1 MEWWEKRFEL
11 FHPRRKEQRPAGMI
25 DDRNESVDV
34 SGAAK
39 FELPPPA
46 HFDESACESAQP
58 VQAIHVSRVAGWIQ
72 RASDAR
78 QALTL
83 RTKTLALVLVGALAI
98 GTLGGTMLLREGKST
113 DPSTVAEHSNVE
125 PAAPQDAPQESGPD
139 HATRAAQA
147 SSIMALQD
155 AVQNPPRI
163 RRERTRPRM
172 QQGPKAYRVAV
183 IR

>member
-1 MEWWEKRFEL
+1 
-11 FHPRRKEQRPAGMI
+11 MI

-58 VQAIHVSRVAGWIQ
+58 VQVIHISRVAGWIQ

-83 RTKTLALVLVGALAI
+83 RTKTLALVSVGALAI

-113 DPSTVAEHSNVE
+113 DPSTMAEHSNVE
-125 PAAPQDAPQESGPD
+125 PAAPQESGPD

-163 RRERTRPRM
+163 RRQRTRPRM

>member
-1 MEWWEKRFEL
+1 
-11 FHPRRKEQRPAGMI
+11 MI

-72 RASDAR
+72 RASNAR
-78 QALTL
+78 QTLTP
-83 RTKTLALVLVGALAI
+83 RTKMLALVLVGALAI
-98 GTLGGTMLLREGKST
+98 GTLGGTMLIRSLEDKST
-113 DPSTVAEHSNVE
+113 DASTMAEHSNVE
-125 PAAPQDAPQESGPD
+125 PAAPQDARQESGPD